1 MSAKV
6 MIRTT
11 EQRPGAARSAPHSLA
26 CLVERARGGDESA
39 WGEIVDR
46 FAGLV
51 WAVVRSYAL
60 EPADGL
66 DAAQTTWLRL
76 VEHLDRI
83 REPEHLGAWLAT
95 TARRESLRLI
105 QLRRREY
112 PTEDLEEVDALEPEP
127 LDGLI
132 QAERKE
138 ALSLA
143 VTSLSSRGQAVL
155 RVLFSDEE
163 PSYDQISAR
172 LGMPVGAIGPT
183 RRRCLDQ
190 LQRHPLVRRL
200 QG

>member
-1 MSAKV
+1 MSTM
-6 MIRTT
+6 MIQTT
-11 EQRPGAARSAPHSLA
+11 EQRPVAAEIAD
-26 CLVERARGGDESA
+26 LVERARGGDQSA
-39 WGEIVDR
+39 WSEIVDR

-51 WAVVRSYAL
+51 WAVVRGYAL
-60 EPADGL
+60 NPADAL

-105 QLRRREY
+105 QLRKSEC
-112 PTEDLEEVDALEPEP
+112 PTDELEEVDALEPEP
-127 LDGLI
+127 LDRLI

-138 ALSLA
+138 ALSRA
-143 VTSLSSRGQAVL
+143 VTSLSSRGQAVVRL
-155 RVLFSDEE
+155 LFSDEE
-163 PSYDQISAR
+163 PSYDQISVR
-172 LGMPVGAIGPT
+172 LRMPVGAIGPT

-190 LQRHPLVRRL
+190 LQRYPLVRQL

>member
-1 MSAKV
+1 MAD
-6 MIRTT
+6 
-11 EQRPGAARSAPHSLA
+11 
-26 CLVERARGGDESA
+26 LVERARGGDQSA
-39 WGEIVDR
+39 WSEIVDR

-51 WAVVRSYAL
+51 WSVARGYAL
-60 EPADGL
+60 NPADAL

-105 QLRRREY
+105 QLRKREC
-112 PTEDLEEVDALEPEP
+112 PTEELEEVDALEPEP

-138 ALSLA
+138 ALSRA
-143 VTSLSSRGQAVL
+143 VASLSSRGQAVVRL
-155 RVLFSDEE
+155 LFSDEE
-163 PSYDQISAR
+163 PSYDQISVR

-190 LQRHPLVRRL
+190 LQRYPLVRQL